1 MASLKQVTSQASI
14 NHLRVEEKLY
24 EAKHAVCRLPRENY
38 YEELLAVIRR
48 PGWTTG
54 AERIYFAAMIDL
66 ILVYTENLTDL
77 HQQLMAASRAVQTN

>member
-38 YEELLAVIRR
+38 YEELLSIIHR
-48 PGWTTG
+48 PDGPTA
-54 AERIYFAAMIDL
+54 AERICFAAMIDL
-66 ILVYTENLTDL
+66 ILVYAENLMDL